1 MLTITQVH
9 YIRKLF
15 YDKGKTLT
23 EIEKATGHNYRTIRK
38 YIEQEDFNE
47 TPKRNHRSNNSDYL
61 RPYIR
66 ECLEAYKTLK
76 AKHQLHKAESIYR
89 YLKDEKGLKITIGK
103 RRFRTLVAEE
113 KQELNRDRD
122 VYLDLTHPGGEAQL
136 DFGEVFVEEQG
147 AMVKKHELVLSFP
160 YSNAGYVQI
169 TESEQSEALFE
180 AMERIFQYIGKVPNK
195 IWFDQMSTAALRGK
209 DANGFPR
216 ISKRLARFS
225 THYGFESIFCNPHSG
240 HEKGSVEN
248 KIGYYRRNFI
258 NTRRALGDLKEAN
271 LDLLKACDADHLRSH
286 YQRCQP
292 IETLFEKEKLKMKP
306 MNPIPLDMSRLE
318 TRRVDKYAHVSF
330 EGNHYSVHP
339 SFVQMSVT
347 LKITAKTI
355 EILNDDYD
363 TLASH
368 RRSYHKGRTFTHWKD
383 FLDPLSKRPRAIKYS
398 GIYQLLPKIWQDYLN
413 RLSKAETKEALAFLK
428 HCLIHHEIKQ
438 AETVLSTNLAKS
450 IESPKALW
458 TTLHRLSEDK
468 AVYEGISLSA
478 DIPTMA
484 SYKPD
489 FSTYD
494 TLIRGLHDER

>member
-15 YDKGKTLT
+15 YDKGKTLA
-23 EIEKATGHNYRTIRK
+23 EIERATGHNYRTIRK
-38 YIEQEDFNE
+38 YVEQEDFNAP
-47 TPKRNHRSNNSDYL
+47 PKRNLRANTSDYL

-66 ECLEAYKTLK
+66 ECLEAYKSMK
-76 AKHQLHKAESIYR
+76 AKHQLNKAETIYR
-89 YLKDEKGLKITIGK
+89 HLTKEKGLRITIGK

-113 KQELNRDRD
+113 KQALNRDRN

-136 DFGEVFVEEQG
+136 DFGEIFVEEQG

-169 TESEQSEALFE
+169 TDSEQSEALFE
-180 AMERIFQYIGKVPNK
+180 AMETIFQHIGKVPNT
-195 IWFDQMSTAALRGK
+195 IWFDQMSTAALRTK
-209 DANGFPR
+209 DVEGSPR

-248 KIGYYRRNFI
+248 KVGYYRRNFI
-258 NTRRALGDLKEAN
+258 NTKRTLRDLKAAN
-271 LDLLKACDADHLRSH
+271 QNLLKACDADHLRTH
-286 YQRCQP
+286 YQKAEV
-292 IETLFEKEKLKMKP
+292 IEALFENEKLKMKP
-306 MNPIPLDMSRLE
+306 LNSIPLDMSRLE

-339 SFVQMSVT
+339 SFVQRTVT

-355 EILNDDYD
+355 EILNDDY
-363 TLASH
+363 TPFAH
-368 RRSYHKGRTFTHWKD
+368 HTRSYHKGRTFTHWKD

-398 GIYQLLPKIWQDYLN
+398 GIYQLLPKIWQDYLSG
-413 RLSKAETKEALAFLK
+413 LSKDNTKEALAFLK

-438 AETVLSTNLAKS
+438 AKTVLSANLTKG
-450 IESPKALW
+450 IERPSALW
-458 TTLHRLSEDK
+458 TTLYRLSEDK
-468 AVYEGISLSA
+468 AVYEDISLSK
-478 DIPTMA
+478 DIPIIAHHT
-484 SYKPD
+484 PD
-489 FSTYD
+489 LSSYD
-494 TLIRGLHDER
+494 TLIGGLNDER